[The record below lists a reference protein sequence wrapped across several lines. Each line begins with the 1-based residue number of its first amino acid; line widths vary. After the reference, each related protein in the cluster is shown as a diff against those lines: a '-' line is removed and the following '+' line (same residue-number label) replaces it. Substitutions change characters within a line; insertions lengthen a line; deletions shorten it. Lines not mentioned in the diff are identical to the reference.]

1 MEKYKDIIFR
11 IVAVCLVV
19 AISFAVGYYSRVPQT
34 VVVTKTQVVEKIVEK
49 IVAVSDHS
57 TIDKTV
63 TKADGTVERTIQIND
78 ISAISS
84 DITVDRTVNSM
95 TKETVAAA
103 VRPQYSLGVH
113 AISSIDWPVE
123 KPHYDIT
130 IGRRVLG
137 NVWGEAV
144 VNTKKN
150 VGLGLRLEF

>member
-1 MEKYKDIIFR
+1 MEKYRDIVFR
-11 IVAVCLVV
+11 VAAVCLVV

-113 AISSIDWPVE
+113 AVTSIGWPVE
-123 KPHYDIT
+123 KPHYDIAV
-130 IGRRVLG
+130 GRRILG
-137 NVWGEAV
+137 EIWGEAV
-144 VNTKKN
+144 INTKKN
-150 VGLGLRLEF
+150 IGFGLRLEF